1 MISFVKNRWTPSS
14 LVDVEPDS
22 DSLDV
27 EADLVEIRG
36 SMFPPPVGIFH
47 AYTGPV
53 IVEENIVSAT
63 VGASVFPGVKAVC
76 VVSTSLTICTP

>member
-1 MISFVKNRWTPSS
+1 MISFVENRWSPSS
-14 LVDVEPDS
+14 LVDVGPDS

-27 EADLVEIRG
+27 EADLGEIRG
-36 SMFPPPVGIFH
+36 SMFSPPVGIFY

-53 IVEENIVSAT
+53 IVKKNRVSAT

-76 VVSTSLTICTP
+76 VISTSITVCTL

>member
-1 MISFVKNRWTPSS
+1 MISFVKNRWIPSS
-14 LVDVEPDS
+14 LVDVGPDS

-36 SMFPPPVGIFH
+36 SMFPPPVGIFC

-53 IVEENIVSAT
+53 IVGNIVSAA
-63 VGASVFPGVKAVC
+63 VVQVFAQESRLY
-76 VVSTSLTICTP
+76 VSSQHQ

>member
-1 MISFVKNRWTPSS
+1 MISFVKNRWIPSS
-14 LVDVEPDS
+14 LVDVGPDS

-36 SMFPPPVGIFH
+36 SMFPPPVGIFC

-53 IVEENIVSAT
+53 IVGNIVSAT
-63 VGASVFPGVKAVC
+63 VGASVCPGVKAVC
-76 VVSTSLTICTP
+76 VVSTSITICTP

>member
-1 MISFVKNRWTPSS
+1 MISFVENRWSPSS
-14 LVDVEPDS
+14 LVDVGPDS

-27 EADLVEIRG
+27 EADLGEIRG
-36 SMFPPPVGIFH
+36 SMFSPPVGIFY

-53 IVEENIVSAT
+53 NVEENRVSAT

-76 VVSTSLTICTP
+76 VISTSITVCTL

>member
-1 MISFVKNRWTPSS
+1 MG
-14 LVDVEPDS
+14 PDS

-27 EADLVEIRG
+27 EADRGEIRG
-36 SMFPPPVGIFH
+36 SMFSPPVGIFY

-53 IVEENIVSAT
+53 IVEENRVSAT

-76 VVSTSLTICTP
+76 VISTSITVCTL